1 MSCIGWVQ
9 ASEVWALRMPFFHMC
24 PKSAYHSLV
33 RRGLEVCLHSLPSV
47 FLLFMWATFWFTV
60 PLRGWAFIVT
70 GLYISWLPLFPTM
83 SLYHFCCNDS
93 ILLGFFRPTV
103 YSFPSGLT
111 WPTVSSLWAPVS
123 LLFFSWASLAHLL
136 FLGFL
141 IPFTNFAPPWAFTN
155 FVGLHWPNYLILIL
169 GVHRLAINP
178 LLSLFALLWVCNDP
192 FSLFYII
199 YCSWVCYFSLSR
211 LL

>member
-33 RRGLEVCLHSLPSV
+33 RRGLEVCLHSLSSV
-47 FLLFMWATFWFTV
+47 FLLFMWAVFWFTA

-70 GLYISWLPLFPTM
+70 GLYISWLPLFLAI
-83 SLYHFCCNDS
+83 SLCHSCCNDS

-111 WPTVSSLWAPVS
+111 WPSVF
-123 LLFFSWASLAHLL
+123 LLMGSCVPFVFLLGILSPFAFF
-136 FLGFL
+136 GFPY
-141 IPFTNFAPPWAFTN
+141 PF
-155 FVGLHWPNYLILIL
+155 Y
-169 GVHRLAINP
+169 
-178 LLSLFALLWVCNDP
+178 
-192 FSLFYII
+192 
-199 YCSWVCYFSLSR
+199 
-211 LL
+211 